1 MARTINEI
9 RAAIEADFI
18 NNLVLGELYGLD
30 PEKAFRDQFSE
41 VSLETILIYIVS
53 VAIWSME
60 KIIDS
65 AREEISARIETNAL
79 CSIPWYH
86 ALCLNFQLGHALE
99 FNEGTYRFA
108 YREEVPSTRII
119 KFAAV
124 RQLEV
129 EGVTKLRLYVSKAG
143 KEPLTASEKL
153 AFTRYIHEA
162 GAAGTHFEIVSET
175 PSPLG
180 FSLQVSYNP
189 MVLDTEG
196 VRLDGGG
203 KPVEEAITGYLD
215 TIKYGGVFNR
225 TKLVD
230 AIQRAEGVT
239 DVILTEVRI
248 GAEAGEPVTTQN
260 VEAPGG
266 AFTFNE
272 TSSVISYSVGYDY

>member
-1 MARTINEI
+1 MARTVNEI
-9 RAAIEADFI
+9 QTAIQADFI
-18 NNLVLGELYGLD
+18 SNPTLQEVYGFD
-30 PEKAFRDQFSE
+30 PDATFKDQFSD
-41 VSLETILIYIVS
+41 VSLEAILIYIVS

-60 KIIDS
+60 KIMDNTKN
-65 AREEISARIETNAL
+65 EISTRIETNVL

-99 FNEGTYRFA
+99 FNENTFRFTYLK
-108 YREEVPSTRII
+108 EEQSARII
-119 KFAAV
+119 KYAAV
-124 RQLEV
+124 RQLET
-129 EGVTKLRLYVSKAG
+129 EGVTKLRIYVSKAG
-143 KEPLTASEKL
+143 KAALTASEKL

-162 GAAGTHFEIVSET
+162 GAAGTHFEIVSEA

-180 FSLQVSYNP
+180 FTLQISYNP
-189 MVLDTEG
+189 MVMDTEG
-196 VRLDGGG
+196 IRLDGGG

-230 AIQRAEGVT
+230 AVQRTDGVT
-239 DVILTEVRI
+239 DVILTDVRI

-266 AFTFNE
+266 SFIFNK

>member
-1 MARTINEI
+1 MARTVNEI
-9 RAAIEADFI
+9 RRAIQADFI
-18 NNLVLGELYGLD
+18 GNPTLRELYGL
-30 PEKAFRDQFSE
+30 EEGKTFEDQFPD
-41 VSLETILIYIVS
+41 VSLEAILIYIVS
-53 VAIWSME
+53 VAIWSLERIM
-60 KIIDS
+60 DGV
-65 AREEISARIETNAL
+65 REEINTRVETGIL

-99 FNEGTYRFA
+99 FNESTFRFEYPMEA
-108 YREEVPSTRII
+108 PAARII

-143 KEPLTASEKL
+143 KEPLTASERQ
-153 AFTRYIHEA
+153 AFTRYVREA
-162 GAAGTHFEIVSET
+162 GAAGTHFEIVSEA

-180 FSLQVSYNP
+180 FGLQVSYDP
-189 MVLDTEG
+189 LVLDTEG

-203 KPVEEAITGYLD
+203 KPVEEAISGYLD

-230 AIQRAEGVT
+230 AIQKADGVT

-266 AFTFNE
+266 AFTFNK
-272 TSSVISYSVGYDY
+272 TSSVFSYSVGYDY